1 MGKLAK
7 IPILPGL
14 LQCAENKRFSAF
26 DEVYDDAEFNKSGNS
41 DKTNPDAPVSEQ
53 LAIEGP
59 STSVGSSSSGNE
71 KSLQQPTG
79 VKKETRGLSLLQWI
93 SEKENERSLR
103 CMAENCAK
111 ELERFNE
118 KNRDDLKAEIKLAVD
133 AAQRVRKAFFVCFHL
148 ILTIF
153 YHRRT

>member
-41 DKTNPDAPVSEQ
+41 DKGQTEATGEQ
-53 LAIEGP
+53 LAVAGP
-59 STSVGSSSSGNE
+59 STSGGSSSSNE
-71 KSLQQPTG
+71 KSEQQAV
-79 VKKETRGLSLLQWI
+79 VKKGEQKGLTLLQWI
-93 SEKENERSLR
+93 SETENQRSLR
-103 CMAENCAK
+103 CMAVSCAK

-118 KNRDDLKAEIKLAVD
+118 KNRDDLKAEIKQAVD
-133 AAQRVRKAFFVCFHL
+133 AAQRV
-148 ILTIF
+148 
-153 YHRRT
+153 